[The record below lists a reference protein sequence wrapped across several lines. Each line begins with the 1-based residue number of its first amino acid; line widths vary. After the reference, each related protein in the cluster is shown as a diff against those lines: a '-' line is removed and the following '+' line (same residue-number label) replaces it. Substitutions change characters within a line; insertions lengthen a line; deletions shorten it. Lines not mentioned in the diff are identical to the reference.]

1 MKKLGIQDLTVR
13 DGNQSILATR
23 MTRQHIKELAA
34 VLDKVGFY
42 SMEVWGGATFDSAY
56 RFLKESSW
64 EILRDIRKA
73 APNTKLSM
81 LLRGQ
86 NIVGYQHYDNDILER
101 FIRLTIENGID
112 IIRIFDA
119 LNDPNNMRNSIAFTK
134 KYGGH
139 VQAAIAYTVSPVH
152 SNEYYA
158 ELVKMYES
166 MGADSICIKDMSGII
181 TPQNAYEL
189 VSAIKES
196 SDLPLNLHSHTT
208 ANATALVMEQAMKAG
223 VDVVDGC
230 ISPFSGGTSHLAVE
244 TLLEAAKLTDRDTDL
259 DLDALS
265 EAYEHANSIVNY
277 YIESG
282 DLRVRS
288 LIPNPKILTYQV
300 PGGMLSN
307 LISQMEQQGAANRM
321 NEVLKEIP
329 NVRKDMGYPP
339 LVTPLSQMVGT
350 QAVLN
355 VLFGDRYKMIPTE
368 IKNYVQGLYGKFP
381 GDPDP
386 DIVEKVMAQ
395 IPDKKMPVPPEDL
408 PYVYEDNKKVMTEF
422 LGREPDEE
430 EVVAYSIFPAPVRTY
445 YEEKELGMK
454 VEETPVKQESAPA
467 KASAPVANN
476 PAPSSADAA
485 NPAPVLNPSGT
496 SAAYDSDVAYDLV
509 VDGTVY
515 RLTIIS

>member
-23 MTRQHIKELAA
+23 MTRQHIMELAA

-101 FIRLTIENGID
+101 FIRLTLENGID

-119 LNDPNNMRNSIAFTK
+119 LNDPDNMRNAIAFTK

-152 SNEYYA
+152 SNEFYA
-158 ELVKMYES
+158 QLVKTYES

-181 TPQNAYEL
+181 TPKNAYEL

-208 ANATALVMEQAMKAG
+208 ANATALVMEEAMKAG

-244 TLLEAAKLTDRDTDL
+244 TLLEAAKLTDRETDL
-259 DLDALS
+259 NMDALN
-265 EAYEHANSIVNY
+265 EAYELANSIVNY

-329 NVRKDMGYPP
+329 YVREDMGYPP

-355 VLFGDRYKMIPTE
+355 VLMGERYKMIPTE

-381 GDPDP
+381 ADPDP

-395 IPDKKMPVPPEDL
+395 IIDKKTPVPPEDL
-408 PYVYEDNKKVMTEF
+408 PFVYDKNKKVLADF

-430 EVVAYSIFPAPVRTY
+430 EVVAYSIFPEPVKGY
-445 YEEKELGMK
+445 YDEKELGKKANDTNM
-454 VEETPVKQESAPA
+454 KQENAPA
-467 KASAPVANN
+467 
-476 PAPSSADAA
+476 PAPAVEQASTSTDVAA
-485 NPAPVLNPSGT
+485 VKPDTAT
-496 SAAYDSDVAYDLV
+496 SDAYDPNTVYDVN
-509 VDGTVY
+509 VDGTAY
-515 RLTIIS
+515 RLTILS